1 MSVSAPDIEANREK
15 LTEEI
20 KGKKVCVIGGAG
32 QRDQL
37 HRSGLRLET
46 MSVIVDGMTGRAN
59 GMRTDLKGQVMW
71 VNMQKK
77 Q

>member
-1 MSVSAPDIEANREK
+1 MSAPDIEVNRERVMG
-15 LTEEI
+15 EI
-20 KGKKVCVIGGAG
+20 WGKMVCVIGEWG
-32 QRDQL
+32 QRGQL

-46 MSVIVDGMTGRAN
+46 MSVIFNAMTGRAN
-59 GMRTDLKGQVMW
+59 GMRTDLKGLVMW

>member
-1 MSVSAPDIEANREK
+1 M
-15 LTEEI
+15 
-20 KGKKVCVIGGAG
+20 
-32 QRDQL
+32 
-37 HRSGLRLET
+37 